1 MTCLQLCVLFNFQI
15 RVTFSPVFMNISFR
29 SRLTLYKCVVSPHFQ
44 RSWGIRNWSIVLHSV
59 LLLLLIT
66 YFDYYFVCNF
76 RKSLASVPNTLK
88 NYRESIYSLHSV
100 RHLKFLLRFANKR
113 TCFFFY
119 FAYKSLRI

>member
-1 MTCLQLCVLFNFQI
+1 
-15 RVTFSPVFMNISFR
+15 MNISFR

-113 TCFFFY
+113 TCFFFISLTSPSG
-119 FAYKSLRI
+119 YKPLRIYARPDIGSSEYKPFRI